1 MPRINRLDTFT
12 SNRIAAGEVVE
23 RPASVVKELVEN
35 AIDAGSTAVTVEIQ
49 GGGID
54 AIRVADNGCGIEPED
69 CLVAFER
76 HATSKIARPSDLDS
90 IATLGF
96 RGEALSSI
104 AAVAQVE
111 LFTRTPGAEAGTYV
125 KNCGGEVVE
134 SRPAGCPEGTS
145 FNVEHLFY
153 NTPARLSFL
162 KKPAAEAGYIGEYLS
177 RMIMARPDIAFKY
190 TSNGKLIYQ
199 SPGKGDLL
207 SAIFCVYGREVLSTL
222 AKVEH
227 EEQGVRIEGYVS
239 RAEGSKPSR
248 AYQSFFVNGR
258 YVRSAQL
265 SMAVQEAFSTR
276 LMGGRFPL
284 CVLHI
289 TVPFDAVDVNIH
301 PNKMEVRFREESA
314 ALHAMLHA
322 IESAIGARRAVSWE
336 YKQPERRDVFSPR
349 QPEKK
354 PQMQEV
360 PAEKAPDWTQEAI
373 RRMAQKRAAQQA
385 EEQKTEPQKPALPPI
400 DDGAIRSITLPSR
413 KTSEETLLRQN
424 LAAEQQ
430 VQAEPLF
437 DEQPLIPYRIIGQIF
452 ATYILVEQGD
462 NLFLMD
468 QHAAH
473 ERILFDQLTKTTQAL
488 ASQQLLFPQD
498 MALTPA
504 EAAVLAEN
512 EPFVRQLGFEFSR
525 KPGGRVALTAFPCIL
540 MEAEGPE
547 FLRETLSALSEQTGE
562 LSAAALKKD
571 AVALMACKAA
581 IKGNSPLSER
591 EIQMLLAQ
599 FGQLGVLNCP
609 HGRPIVVKVTK
620 YQLEK
625 LFRRIV

>member
-1 MPRINRLDTFT
+1 MK
-12 SNRIAAGEVVE
+12 
-23 RPASVVKELVEN
+23 PAVSGK
-35 AIDAGSTAVTVEIQ
+35 TT
-49 GGGID
+49 
-54 AIRVADNGCGIEPED
+54 
-69 CLVAFER
+69 
-76 HATSKIARPSDLDS
+76 KIPWSALEFQYREGVYLTKWKSAS
-90 IATLGF
+90 GK
-96 RGEALSSI
+96 EAL
-104 AAVAQVE
+104 
-111 LFTRTPGAEAGTYV
+111 R
-125 KNCGGEVVE
+125 
-134 SRPAGCPEGTS
+134 
-145 FNVEHLFY
+145 
-153 NTPARLSFL
+153 
-162 KKPAAEAGYIGEYLS
+162 
-177 RMIMARPDIAFKY
+177 
-190 TSNGKLIYQ
+190 
-199 SPGKGDLL
+199 
-207 SAIFCVYGREVLSTL
+207 
-222 AKVEH
+222 
-227 EEQGVRIEGYVS
+227 
-239 RAEGSKPSR
+239 
-248 AYQSFFVNGR
+248 
-258 YVRSAQL
+258 
-265 SMAVQEAFSTR
+265 
-276 LMGGRFPL
+276 
-284 CVLHI
+284 
-289 TVPFDAVDVNIH
+289 
-301 PNKMEVRFREESA
+301 
-314 ALHAMLHA
+314 AMLHA

-336 YKQPERRDVFSPR
+336 YKQPERQDVFSPR
-349 QPEKK
+349 QPEEK
-354 PQMQEV
+354 PQAQDA
-360 PAEKAPDWTQEAI
+360 PSEKAAPPDWTQEAI
-373 RRMAQKRAAQQA
+373 RRMAQKRAAQQT
-385 EEQKTEPQKPALPPI
+385 EGQKPEPQKPALPPI
-400 DDGAIRSITLPSR
+400 DDGAVRSITLPSR
-413 KTSEETLLRQN
+413 QTSEETLLRQN

-437 DEQPLIPYRIIGQIF
+437 DEQPLVPYRIIGQIF

-525 KPGGRVALTAFPCIL
+525 KPGGWIALTAFPCIL

-562 LSAAALKKD
+562 VSAAALKKD